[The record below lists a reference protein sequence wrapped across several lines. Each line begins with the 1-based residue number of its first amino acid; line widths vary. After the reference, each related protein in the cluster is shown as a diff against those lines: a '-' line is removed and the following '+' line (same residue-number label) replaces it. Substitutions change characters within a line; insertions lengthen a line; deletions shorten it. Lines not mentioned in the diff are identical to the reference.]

1 VPVNITLIVLLK
13 ITKPKK
19 KLMDHVILHVT
30 VPEKEHVVK
39 TKNVKTLLCL
49 NLNLV
54 TREQLK
60 KYVPQINTMVLNV
73 NGMLLLILVLLNQ
86 NIVRKETKM
95 NVLLPLDLITKEIV
109 FGLMMMEKEMLM
121 VV

>member
-1 VPVNITLIVLLK
+1 MQKVTTKKNPPMENVLMIVPVK
-13 ITKPKK
+13 
-19 KLMDHVILHVT
+19 
-30 VPEKEHVVK
+30 EKESVVPI
-39 TKNVKTLLCL
+39 KNVLILLCL

-60 KYVPQINTMVLNV
+60 MNVPPINSMVMNV
-73 NGMLLLILVLLNQ
+73 IGMLLLVLVHLNQ
-86 NIVRKETKM
+86 NSVRKETKM
-95 NVLLPLDLITKEIV
+95 NVLLPLDLITKENV